1 MQVQHIVQ
9 QLLQVV
15 CPSMHRVRRASLAA
29 SVLGASDAPVLEAAA
44 GPMTVAIGRALPG
57 GTSQKHAIKRADRLL
72 SNRHLHGQR
81 VKHQGLCRPLIG
93 ARTRPVLL
101 VDWSDLD
108 ARKRHYLLRAS
119 VAVNGRSATVYEEVH
134 RLASKDKRRT
144 HRAFLRQLQAVL
156 PVGCRPIIVTDAGFR
171 TPWFQQ
177 VEALGWDW
185 VGRIRNRHKMRWCSG
200 GRWFDAIVGPARPQ
214 STDASN
220 RCYQQASSM
229 ANYLGQAV
237 LTRSNPLVC
246 QLVVYRG
253 KAQGRKH
260 YTYAGNV
267 AQGRR
272 SRVCAAREREP
283 WLLATSLP
291 VTRTLA
297 RQVVRLYRLRMSIE
311 EGFRDMKSHQFGLG
325 LTYHRCASVER
336 LQVLVFIASLA
347 LLVLW
352 LVGTA
357 TIAQGAHY
365 QFQANSVR
373 HKRILSVLF
382 VGLQMVQDNRIILT
396 PAAMKAAWSALRELP
411 DAQPWAA

>member
-1 MQVQHIVQ
+1 MMNRDLI
-9 QLLQVV
+9 
-15 CPSMHRVRRASLAA
+15 RRIQSSSERSTPCKFSLSYNNYLRL
-29 SVLGASDAPVLEAAA
+29 SVPAC
-44 GPMTVAIGRALPG
+44 IG
-57 GTSQKHAIKRADRLL
+57 
-72 SNRHLHGQR
+72 
-81 VKHQGLCRPLIG
+81 
-93 ARTRPVLL
+93 
-101 VDWSDLD
+101 
-108 ARKRHYLLRAS
+108 
-119 VAVNGRSATVYEEVH
+119 
-134 RLASKDKRRT
+134 
-144 HRAFLRQLQAVL
+144 F
-156 PVGCRPIIVTDAGFR
+156 
-171 TPWFQQ
+171 
-177 VEALGWDW
+177 
-185 VGRIRNRHKMRWCSG
+185 G
-200 GRWFDAIVGPARPQ
+200 GRHWQPVC
-214 STDASN
+214 S
-220 RCYQQASSM
+220 ASST
-229 ANYLGQAV
+229 AQYLGQAV

-260 YTYAGNV
+260 YTYSGNV

-272 SRVCAAREREP
+272 SRVCAAREREA
-283 WLLATSLP
+283 LVTATSLP

-382 VGLQMVQDNRIILT
+382 VGLQMVQDPRIILT
-396 PAAMKAAWSALRELP
+396 RAAIKAAWSALRELP

>member
-1 MQVQHIVQ
+1 
-9 QLLQVV
+9 
-15 CPSMHRVRRASLAA
+15 MHRVRRASLVA
-29 SVLGASDAPVLEAAA
+29 SVLGALR
-44 GPMTVAIGRALPG
+44 GRRLTVTAIGRALPG

-72 SNRHLHGQR
+72 SNRHLHGQQD
-81 VKHQGLCRPLIG
+81 KHYQGLCRPLIG
-93 ARTRPVLL
+93 ARSRPVLL

-119 VAVNGRSATVYEEVH
+119 LAVNGRSITVYEEVH
-134 RLASKDKRRT
+134 TLAGKDKRRT
-144 HRAFLRQLQAVL
+144 HRAFLQQLQAVL

-171 TPWFQQ
+171 T
-177 VEALGWDW
+177 
-185 VGRIRNRHKMRWCSG
+185 
-200 GRWFDAIVGPARPQ
+200 
-214 STDASN
+214 
-220 RCYQQASSM
+220 
-229 ANYLGQAV
+229 
-237 LTRSNPLVC
+237 
-246 QLVVYRG
+246 
-253 KAQGRKH
+253 
-260 YTYAGNV
+260 
-267 AQGRR
+267 
-272 SRVCAAREREP
+272 P

-325 LTYHRCASVER
+325 LTYHRYASVER

-382 VGLQMVQDNRIILT
+382 VGLQLAQHGYVPGRYQRFQTINQGGFAIVVRG
-396 PAAMKAAWSALRELP
+396 
-411 DAQPWAA
+411 DAQYPDHPFTGLSGRQGVVNDAPQAPVTVIRQQVVAQP

>member
-1 MQVQHIVQ
+1 MQVQCIVQ
-9 QLLQVV
+9 QLLEAV
-15 CPSMHRVRRASLAA
+15 CPGMHRVRRASLAA
-29 SVLGASDAPVLEAAA
+29 SVLGALR
-44 GPMTVAIGRALPG
+44 GRRLTVTAIGRALPG
-57 GTSQKHAIKRADRLL
+57 RTSHKHGIKRADRLL
-72 SNRHLHGQR
+72 SNRHLHAQR
-81 VKHQGLCRPLIG
+81 VRHYQGLCRSLIG
-93 ARTRPVLL
+93 ASSRPVLL

-108 ARKRHYLLRAS
+108 AHKRHYLLRAS

-134 RLASKDKRRT
+134 TLASKDKRRT
-144 HRAFLRQLQAVL
+144 HKAFLQQLQALL
-156 PVGCRPIIVTDAGFR
+156 PVDCRPIIVTDAGFR

-177 VEALGWDW
+177 VVALGWDW
-185 VGRIRNRHKMRWCSG
+185 VGRVRNRHKMRWCSG
-200 GRWFDAIVGPARPQ
+200 GRWFDVK
-214 STDASN
+214 
-220 RCYQQASSM
+220 RCYQQASGV
-229 ANYLGQAV
+229 AKHLGQAV
-237 LTRSNPLVC
+237 LTRTNPLVC

-253 KAQGRKH
+253 KAQGRKD
-260 YTYAGNV
+260 YTCTGQV
-267 AQGRR
+267 AQNRR
-272 SRVCAAREREP
+272 SRRCAARAREP

-325 LTYHRCASVER
+325 LSYHRCASVER

-357 TIAQGAHY
+357 TITQGDHY

-396 PAAMKAAWSALRELP
+396 QAAMKAAWSALREMC
-411 DAQPWAA
+411 DDQTWAA

>member
-1 MQVQHIVQ
+1 M
-9 QLLQVV
+9 
-15 CPSMHRVRRASLAA
+15 
-29 SVLGASDAPVLEAAA
+29 
-44 GPMTVAIGRALPG
+44 
-57 GTSQKHAIKRADRLL
+57 
-72 SNRHLHGQR
+72 
-81 VKHQGLCRPLIG
+81 
-93 ARTRPVLL
+93 
-101 VDWSDLD
+101 
-108 ARKRHYLLRAS
+108 
-119 VAVNGRSATVYEEVH
+119 
-134 RLASKDKRRT
+134 ASKEKRRT
-144 HRAFLRQLQAVL
+144 HRAFLHQLQALL
-156 PVGCRPIIVTDAGFR
+156 PAGCRPIIMTDAGFR

-177 VEALGWDW
+177 VAALGWDW
-185 VGRIRNRHKMRWCSG
+185 VGRVRNRHKMRWCSG
-200 GRWFDAIVGPARPQ
+200 GRWFDAK
-214 STDASN
+214 
-220 RCYQQASSM
+220 RCYQQASGV
-229 ANYLGQAV
+229 ARYLGQAV

-253 KAQGRKH
+253 KAQGRKQ

-267 AQGRR
+267 AQSRR
-272 SRVCAAREREP
+272 SRACAAREREP

-347 LLVLW
+347 LRVLW

-396 PAAMKAAWSALRELP
+396 RAAMKAAWSALRELP

>member
-1 MQVQHIVQ
+1 MQVQSIVQ
-9 QLLQVV
+9 QLLEVV
-15 CPSMHRVRRASLAA
+15 CPSMHRVRRASLVA
-29 SVLGASDAPVLEAAA
+29 SVLGALR
-44 GPMTVAIGRALPG
+44 GRRLTVTAIGRALPG

-81 VKHQGLCRPLIG
+81 VKHYQGLCRPLIG

-144 HRAFLRQLQAVL
+144 HQAFLQQLQAVL

-200 GRWFDAIVGPARPQ
+200 GRWFDA
-214 STDASN
+214 N
-220 RCYQQASSM
+220 RCYQQASSV

-260 YTYAGNV
+260 YTCSGNV

-283 WLLATSLP
+283 WVTGHLLAGHPHAGPAGRASVSVAHEHRGRLP
-291 VTRTLA
+291 GYEKPSVRPGSDLSPLRLGRTLTGIGVH
-297 RQVVRLYRLRMSIE
+297 RQSGFAGAVVSGDGHYRTGRPLSIPGQQCAPQTHSLSVVRGLANGPGYPHHPYSGGHEGRLVS
-311 EGFRDMKSHQFGLG
+311 
-325 LTYHRCASVER
+325 
-336 LQVLVFIASLA
+336 
-347 LLVLW
+347 
-352 LVGTA
+352 
-357 TIAQGAHY
+357 
-365 QFQANSVR
+365 
-373 HKRILSVLF
+373 
-382 VGLQMVQDNRIILT
+382 T
-396 PAAMKAAWSALRELP
+396 P
-411 DAQPWAA
+411 

>member
-1 MQVQHIVQ
+1 MQVQSIVQ
-9 QLLQVV
+9 QLLEVV
-15 CPSMHRVRRASLAA
+15 CPSMHRVRRASLVA
-29 SVLGASDAPVLEAAA
+29 SVLGALR
-44 GPMTVAIGRALPG
+44 GRRLTVTAIGRALPG

-81 VKHQGLCRPLIG
+81 VKHYQGLCRPLIG

-119 VAVNGRSATVYEEVH
+119 LAVNGRSATVYEEVH
-134 RLASKDKRRT
+134 TLASKDKRRT

-200 GRWFDAIVGPARPQ
+200 GRWFDA
-214 STDASN
+214 N

-229 ANYLGQAV
+229 AQYLGQAV

-246 QLVVYRG
+246 HLVVYRG

-260 YTYAGNV
+260 YTYSGTV

>member
-1 MQVQHIVQ
+1 MQVQCIVQ
-9 QLLQVV
+9 QLLEVV
-15 CPSMHRVRRASLAA
+15 CPDMHRVRRASLLA
-29 SVLGASDAPVLEAAA
+29 SVLGALR
-44 GPMTVAIGRALPG
+44 GRRLTVTAIGRALPG
-57 GTSQKHAIKRADRLL
+57 GTSQKHGIKRADRLV
-72 SNRHLHGQR
+72 SNRHLHAQR
-81 VKHQGLCRPLIG
+81 VKHYQGLCRSLVG
-93 ARTRPVLL
+93 ATTRPVIL

-119 VAVNGRSATVYEEVH
+119 LARDGRSVTVYEEVH
-134 RLASKDKRRT
+134 TLASKDKRRT
-144 HRAFLRQLQAVL
+144 HRAFLQQLQALL

-171 TPWFQQ
+171 TPWFQH

-185 VGRIRNRHKMRWCSG
+185 VGRIRHRHKMRWRSG
-200 GRWFDAIVGPARPQ
+200 GRWFDAK
-214 STDASN
+214 
-220 RCYQQASSM
+220 RCYQQASGT
-229 ANYLGQAV
+229 ARYLGQAV
-237 LTRSNPLVC
+237 LTRSNPWAC

-253 KAQGRKH
+253 KARGRKH
-260 YTYAGNV
+260 YTCAGNV
-267 AQGRR
+267 AQSRR
-272 SRVCAAREREP
+272 SRTYAARAREP

-291 VTRTLA
+291 LTSKLA
-297 RQVVRLYRLRMSIE
+297 KQVVRLYRLRMSIE

-336 LQVLVFIASLA
+336 LGVLVFIASLA

-352 LVGTA
+352 LLGTA

-396 PAAMKAAWSALRELP
+396 RAAMKVAWASLREQC
-411 DAQPWAA
+411 DAAPWTA